1 MTEERV
7 KRRLAAILVADVVGY
22 SRLMEADEEGTRV
35 RLRSLHTDLIDPRI
49 AADGGR
55 IVKTMGDGILVE
67 FGSAVDAVLDALDIQ
82 GAIRRRNTDVA
93 EEKRIEF
100 RVGINVGD
108 VIVEGDDIHGDG
120 VNVAA
125 RLEGLCGPGEVFI
138 SGTVYDQAAGKL
150 TADFEDL
157 GEHTV
162 KNIDKP
168 IRVYRVS
175 PEVGPSVTAT
185 TAANPDQSLPLP
197 DKPSIAV
204 LPFENMSG
212 DPEQE
217 YFSDGITEDIIT
229 SLSKL
234 SQLMVIARNSSFTY
248 KGRAVMVQQ
257 VGEELGVSYV
267 IEGSVRKSAN
277 RVRITAQLVECATG
291 GHLWAERYD
300 RDLTDIFAVQDEVTA
315 EIVAA
320 MAVTLTPDEQQR
332 LVSKG
337 TDNLEAYDYLL
348 RAREQWW
355 QQSREGTANA
365 EAMLERA
372 IALDPG
378 FSTPYAWLSYVR
390 MQEHI
395 NGWRDESERPLEQGC
410 DLAKKAVALDEADP
424 DAHNALG
431 CAYLWQKR
439 HDLAIAEYELAI
451 VLDPNNARAHV
462 EIGWV
467 LHYAGRSAEAVE
479 PINWGMRLDPRYPD
493 AYLHFLAQVYFRLG
507 RFEEAISLLNRRIIR
522 KPDTDISRVLLAA
535 SYGHLGNADDAKAQW
550 ADALAANPDFSL
562 EQRRRVLPY
571 KDPADFQHVVDGLC
585 KAGLPE

>member
-1 MTEERV
+1 MAEERV
-7 KRRLAAILVADVVGY
+7 QRRLVAILAADVVGY
-22 SRLMEADEEGTRV
+22 SRLIEADEEGTRA
-35 RLRSLHTDLIDPRI
+35 RLRSLHAELIDPRI

-67 FGSAVDAVLDALDIQ
+67 FPSAVDAVRNAIEFQ
-82 GAIRRRNTDVA
+82 GAIRRRNADVPQ
-93 EEKRIEF
+93 ETRIEF

-120 VNVAA
+120 VNVAS
-125 RLEGLCGPGEVFI
+125 RLEGLCGPGEVYV
-138 SGTVYDQAAGKL
+138 SGTVYDQVAGRLAASY
-150 TADFEDL
+150 EDL
-157 GEHTV
+157 GEQTV
-162 KNIDKP
+162 KNIAKP
-168 IRVYRVS
+168 VRVYHARVELKEDLP
-175 PEVGPSVTAT
+175 PEPQAVAT
-185 TAANPDQSLPLP
+185 PLPLP

-204 LPFENMSG
+204 LPFANMSG

-217 YFSDGITEDIIT
+217 YFADGISEDIIT

-248 KGRAVMVQQ
+248 KGRAVRVQQ
-257 VGEELGVSYV
+257 VGKELGVVYV
-267 IEGSVRKSAN
+267 IEGSVRKAAN
-277 RVRITAQLVECATG
+277 RVRITAQLIDCATG

-320 MAVTLTPDEQQR
+320 LAVALTADEQQR

-337 TDNLEAYDYLL
+337 TDNLEAYDCLL

-355 QQSREGTANA
+355 RLTREGTANA
-365 EAMLERA
+365 EAMLKRA
-372 IALDPG
+372 IDLDPG

-390 MQEHI
+390 AQEHI
-395 NGWRDESERPLEQGC
+395 NGWRDESEQPIEQSC
-410 DLAKKAVALDEADP
+410 RLAKKAVALDEADP

-431 CAYLWQKR
+431 CAYLWLRR
-439 HDLAIAEYELAI
+439 HDLAIAEYERTI
-451 VLDPNNARAHV
+451 TLDPNNARAHV

-467 LHYAGRSAEAVE
+467 LHYTGRSADAVE
-479 PINWGMRLDPRYPD
+479 PIHWGMRLDPQYPD
-493 AYLHFLAQVYFRLG
+493 AYLHILAQVYFRLG
-507 RFEEAISLLNRRIIR
+507 RFDEAIGLLKRRIIR

-535 SYGHLGNADDAKAQW
+535 SYGHLGHADDAKAQW
-550 ADALAANPDFSL
+550 TDALAANPDFSL

-571 KDPADFQHVVDGLC
+571 KDPADFQHVVDGLS